1 MVNNVNSHAQDSAR
15 VSGTDGSTGRQSPA
29 AKPGAPSGKDMP
41 DSSQTQKPS
50 VEQHQK
56 FAAQQAERVQKA
68 VARLNDYIQSTQRDL
83 RFSVDEELGR
93 AVVTVVDR
101 QSQEVI
107 RQIPNETALSLARNL
122 NDYIRTDL
130 QPDNEVAG
138 TSLGLIDTRI

>member
-1 MVNNVNSHAQDSAR
+1 MMNNVNSHAQDPAR
-15 VSGTDGSTGRQSPA
+15 ASGTDGSTGRQLPA
-29 AKPGAPSGKDMP
+29 AKPGAPGGKDMP

-50 VEQHQK
+50 IEQHRK
-56 FAAQQAERVQKA
+56 MAAQQAERVQKA

-83 RFSVDEELGR
+83 RFSVDDELGR

-122 NDYIRTDL
+122 NDYIETEL
-130 QPDNEVAG
+130 QPDNEGAG

>member
-1 MVNNVNSHAQDSAR
+1 MMNNVNSPSQEALRAPDADGSAR
-15 VSGTDGSTGRQSPA
+15 KQLPA
-29 AKPGAPSGKDMP
+29 AKSDTPGGKEVP
-41 DSSQTQKPS
+41 DSSQTQKS
-50 VEQHQK
+50 RIDQQQTMSAQK
-56 FAAQQAERVQKA
+56 AERVQKA

-101 QSQEVI
+101 RSQEVI

-122 NDYIRTDL
+122 NDYIEADL
-130 QPDNEVAG
+130 QPDIEGAG